1 MDGDGRI
8 TDIGNPV
15 TDLDEVEA
23 QYIGLLRFRGKGV
36 SALRAARASMAANRR
51 PWREKRSVANVHM
64 TDLLMEMIL
73 TGTDVHAVP
82 VDGGWLEFDTV
93 GDYRRYAAM
102 IADGTIT
109 RNFDPSKT
117 PTP

>member
-1 MDGDGRI
+1 MTGEVPF
-8 TDIGNPV
+8 GNPV

-23 QYIGLLRFRGKGV
+23 QYIGPLRFRGKGV
-36 SALRAARASMAANRR
+36 SALRAAPASMAANRR
-51 PWREKRSVANVHM
+51 PWREKRSVVNATM

-73 TGTDVHAVP
+73 TGTDVHAVL

-93 GDYRRYAAM
+93 DDYHRFAAM

-109 RNFDPSKT
+109 RYFNPSKT